1 MTAGLISSTK
11 AAGERPRVLSAAPR
25 DTVADALAQMDK
37 YGVTQVPVIEEGRP
51 VGSVRENRLLA
62 KVLGDRDLLA
72 ATVGQLMEDSFPV
85 IDVDAGSFEVTR
97 LLRRHP
103 AVLVEEFGRITGIIT
118 RHDML
123 DVPNSGSR

>member
-1 MTAGLISSTK
+1 VS
-11 AAGERPRVLSAAPR
+11 E
-25 DTVADALAQMDK
+25 ALALMDK
-37 YGVTQVPVIEEGRP
+37 HGVTQMPVIEEGKS

-62 KVLGDRDLLA
+62 KVLGDRGLLESP
-72 ATVGQLMEDSFPV
+72 VGQAMEPAFPV
-85 IDVDAGSFEVTR
+85 VDVDSTSSEVTR

-123 DVPNSGSR
+123 DVPNPDGR